1 MPRPKKFRRVC
12 SLPQVKSFVPSE
24 TSGMSETVQMSVE
37 EYEVIR
43 LMDFEDFSQDE
54 SAERMGV
61 ARSTVQRIYDVA
73 RKKIADCI
81 VNGKSLKIE
90 GGNYRL
96 CSGEEEKE
104 MCGCRKCC
112 RRHRFCMN
120 DNNSKENN

>member
-12 SLPQVKSFVPSE
+12 SLPQVKSFIPSE
-24 TSGMSETVQMSVE
+24 PSGMLETVRMSVE

-43 LMDFEDFSQDE
+43 LMDFENFSQDE

-61 ARSTVQRIYDVA
+61 ARSTVQRIYDTA

-96 CSGEEEKE
+96 CSGEAEKE
-104 MCGCRKCC
+104 MCGCRRCC
-112 RRHRFCMN
+112 RKRRFCMN
-120 DNNSKENN
+120 DNDIKENK

>member
-12 SLPQVKSFVPSE
+12 SLPQVKNFIPSE
-24 TSGMSETVQMSVE
+24 ASGMTETVQMSVE

-43 LMDFEDFSQDE
+43 LMDLENFSQDE

-61 ARSTVQRIYDVA
+61 ARSTVQRIYDAA

-96 CSGEEEKE
+96 CSGEDEKE
-104 MCGCRKCC
+104 ICGCRNCC
-112 RRHRFCMN
+112 RRRRFCMN
-120 DNNSKENN
+120 DGKNENK